1 MISEIAKVGLN
12 SKTLFCK
19 IGIELFAL
27 HVEIDFPGHLL
38 VIDLDEKGTGQ
49 SEQERLVGK

>member
-1 MISEIAKVGLN
+1 MRKIRPA
-12 SKTLFCK
+12 LFCK